1 MLNELSAILLAFSS
15 CFSRDAAF
23 YWFIV
28 IVFGLIVRLDFH
40 GVTSFV
46 RWLAL
51 EPDYYET
58 LLHFF
63 KASSWRLA
71 EIQRCW
77 ANLIQRRCPLVT
89 LNGHLLMVGDGIK
102 VSKEAKKMPGVK
114 KLRQD
119 SENSGKSPFIFGHH
133 FGVVGLLAGTTKSM
147 FCIPVMAEIHEGV
160 EKLRAFQGK
169 QAPVVNGEKS
179 VTIVTLMLSLA
190 GSLARHLTRPC
201 MLILDAYFAVGPT
214 FVMARECVDH
224 LGQRLLHVITRAK
237 DNVVGYTGP
246 PSVTGKRKQGK
257 PPVWGKKVKLWKQFR
272 LRAGDFQAL
281 TLSLYGKEVTLS
293 YLCLDLL
300 WKPIK
305 EKVRFVLVM
314 DGTEKFVLMCS
325 NLSWSPQEIILA
337 YSYRFKIEVTFKGLK
352 HLLGSFCYRFWTK
365 AMPKLSKKTSVDLG
379 GVTDLVKQR
388 LIAETANTIEGFV
401 NLGCIAFGTL
411 QILALNY
418 PLAIWKKYTGWLRTK
433 RTAVPS
439 EEIVRLVIQENYYHN
454 FDAFRNTAIYQII
467 KAKQRRRL
475 HLYTEDAA

>member
-1 MLNELSAILLAFSS
+1 M
-15 CFSRDAAF
+15 
-23 YWFIV
+23 
-28 IVFGLIVRLDFH
+28 
-40 GVTSFV
+40 
-46 RWLAL
+46 
-51 EPDYYET
+51 
-58 LLHFF
+58 
-63 KASSWRLA
+63 
-71 EIQRCW
+71 
-77 ANLIQRRCPLVT
+77 
-89 LNGHLLMVGDGIK
+89 
-102 VSKEAKKMPGVK
+102 
-114 KLRQD
+114 
-119 SENSGKSPFIFGHH
+119 
-133 FGVVGLLAGTTKSM
+133 
-147 FCIPVMAEIHEGV
+147 
-160 EKLRAFQGK
+160 
-169 QAPVVNGEKS
+169 
-179 VTIVTLMLSLA
+179 
-190 GSLARHLTRPC
+190 
-201 MLILDAYFAVGPT
+201 
-214 FVMARECVDH
+214 
-224 LGQRLLHVITRAK
+224 
-237 DNVVGYTGP
+237 
-246 PSVTGKRKQGK
+246 
-257 PPVWGKKVKLWKQFR
+257 WKQFR
-272 LRAGDFQAL
+272 LRADDFQTL
-281 TLSLYGKEVTLS
+281 TLTLYGKEVTLS